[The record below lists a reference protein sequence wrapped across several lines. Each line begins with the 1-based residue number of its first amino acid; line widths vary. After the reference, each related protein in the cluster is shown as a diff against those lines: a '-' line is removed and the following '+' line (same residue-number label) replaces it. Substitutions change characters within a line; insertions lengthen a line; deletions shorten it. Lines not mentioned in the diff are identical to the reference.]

1 MLAGNLGALYSDWD
15 GEDDS
20 EKTQQE
26 TAFSLPPSRGTLA
39 PASC

>member
-15 GEDDS
+15 GEDS

-26 TAFSLPPSRGTLA
+26 TAFSLTPTLA